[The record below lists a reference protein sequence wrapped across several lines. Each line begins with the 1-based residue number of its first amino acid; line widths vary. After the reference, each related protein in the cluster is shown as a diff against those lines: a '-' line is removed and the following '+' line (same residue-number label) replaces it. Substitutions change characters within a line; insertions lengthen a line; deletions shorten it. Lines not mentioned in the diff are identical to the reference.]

1 MSGLRQRWGEKKPE
15 ARRKFICLRYAISHM
30 TKRLY
35 SYTLYT
41 WKQNTPTMMI
51 RRIKS
56 RNKTVF
62 IYEKEREIEEL

>member
-1 MSGLRQRWGEKKPE
+1 
-15 ARRKFICLRYAISHM
+15 M

-62 IYEKEREIEEL
+62 IYEKERERGVIEENVEEEKKFLDTIHTHNDYIINVVL